1 MEVDMFVTC
10 HHESVTCEVIIA
22 TKQNIDY
29 TIIPKK
35 KKNRLIKIVKISNIC
50 SQKIFKNQ
58 ALPCFNPLTLEMDI

>member
-35 KKNRLIKIVKISNIC
+35 KKKSFNKNCQNFKHLFTENI
-50 SQKIFKNQ
+50 
-58 ALPCFNPLTLEMDI
+58 